1 MKKLLSLSLFM
12 LVFCTLHAEITLP
25 KVITSNMVL
34 QRGKPVAIWGK
45 ATANERVTV
54 SFATQTKTT
63 VTDAAGNW
71 QVRLDALKAS
81 AVHRKMIIEGSNR
94 IELENVV
101 VGEVWLCSGQSNM
114 EYPLDRRLKKYAASK
129 GGEDLAEQELK
140 SGRNPLIRVLYVEK
154 KLQAELP
161 TKGWAESKDTI
172 VRYVSAAGYFFAK
185 ELASELKV
193 PVGIISTSWGGTR
206 VEQWT
211 PPTAY
216 EQFPLFKDSIV
227 GKPNFK
233 IDGMVPG
240 KMFEGMLL
248 PIIPYTIKG
257 FLWYQ
262 GESNLMV
269 HDTTSFIAKTRLL
282 LDTWRG
288 LWNDKTLP
296 FYYVQIAP
304 YNYSKRLKDRF
315 PHGTNLL
322 PYYWEAQANCLE
334 FPNSGM
340 VVTTDLVD
348 DLSNI
353 HPGYKWEVGRRL
365 SLWAL
370 AKDYGKKLVYSGPL
384 YNSMKVNGNSI
395 ELSFTQTGSGLTSAD
410 GQALSWFTVAGA
422 DHHFVPAQAVI
433 KGNKVIVSSTVVLHP
448 VAVRFGWDETAMP
461 NLCNKEKLPASPFR
475 TDSWR

>member
-1 MKKLLSLSLFM
+1 
-12 LVFCTLHAEITLP
+12 
-25 KVITSNMVL
+25 MVL

-45 ATANERVTV
+45 ATANEKVSV
-54 SFATQTKTT
+54 SFANQTKMT
-63 VTDAAGNW
+63 VTDTAGNW
-71 QVRLDALKAS
+71 QVKLDALKAS
-81 AVHRKMIIEGSNR
+81 AVPRKMIIEGSNR

-129 GGEDLAEQELK
+129 RGEDLAEQELK
-140 SGRNPLIRVLYVEK
+140 SERNPLIRVLYVEK

-185 ELASELKV
+185 VLARELKV

-216 EQFPLFKDSIV
+216 EQSPLFKDTIA

-269 HDTTSFIAKTRLL
+269 HDTTSFVAKTRLL
-282 LDTWRG
+282 LDTRRG
-288 LWNDKTLP
+288 LWNDKALP

-304 YNYSKRLKDRF
+304 HNYSKRLKDRF
-315 PHGTNLL
+315 PHGTDLL
-322 PYYWEAQANCLE
+322 PYYWEAQAKCLD

-384 YNSMKVNGNSI
+384 YSSMKVNGNSI
-395 ELSFTQTGSGLTSAD
+395 ELSFTQTGSGLISAD
-410 GQALSWFTVAGA
+410 GQALSWFTIAGA

-448 VAVRFGWDETAMP
+448 VAVRFAWDESAMP

-475 TDSWR
+475 TDRQ

>member
-1 MKKLLSLSLFM
+1 MKKLLFLSLFL
-12 LVFCTLHAEITLP
+12 LVFGSISAEITLP

-34 QRGKPVAIWGK
+34 QRGKPAAIWGK
-45 ATANERVTV
+45 ATANEKVTV
-54 SFATQTKTT
+54 SFANQTKTT
-63 VTDAAGNW
+63 VTDAAGHW
-71 QVRLDALKAS
+71 QLKLDALKAS
-81 AVHRKMIIEGSNR
+81 AVPRKMIITGANR

-129 GGEDLAEQELK
+129 RGEDLAEKELK
-140 SGRNPLIRVLYVEK
+140 SVRNPLIRVLYVEK

-185 ELASELKV
+185 ELARELKV

-216 EQFPLFKDSIV
+216 EQSPLFKDSIA
-227 GKPNFK
+227 GKHNFK

-248 PIIPYTIKG
+248 PIIPYPIKG

-269 HDTTSFIAKTRLL
+269 HDTTSFVAKTRLL
-282 LDTWRG
+282 LDTWRE
-288 LWNDKTLP
+288 LWNDKDLP
-296 FYYVQIAP
+296 FYYVQIASH
-304 YNYSKRLKDRF
+304 NYSKRLKDRF
-315 PHGTNLL
+315 PHGTDLL
-322 PYYWEAQANCLE
+322 PYYWEAQANCLD

-384 YNSMKVNGNSI
+384 YSSMKVNGNSI
-395 ELSFTQTGSGLTSAD
+395 ELSFTQTGSGLISGD
-410 GQALSWFTVAGA
+410 GQALSWFTIAGA
-422 DHHFVPAQAVI
+422 DHQFVPAQAVI
-433 KGNKVIVSSTVVLHP
+433 KGNSVIVSSTGVQQP
-448 VAVRFGWDETAMP
+448 VAVRFAWDETAMP

-475 TDSWR
+475 TDSWK